1 MTYNFHCD
9 GKRSCSNTL
18 VDEQDCPEEK
28 FVCNGKEEEEYVSK
42 DVRAFKSLRISSSY
56 TKFLNY
62 AYFPTAKILPI
73 VMVLFPVNDRDSRY
87 RESRYRDW
95 QF

>member
-9 GKRSCSNTL
+9 GKPSCSNTL

-42 DVRAFKSLRISSSY
+42 DVRAFKLENLSKSLRISSSY
-56 TKFLNY
+56 TKF
-62 AYFPTAKILPI
+62 
-73 VMVLFPVNDRDSRY
+73 
-87 RESRYRDW
+87 
-95 QF
+95 

>member
-42 DVRAFKSLRISSSY
+42 DVRAFKLENLSKSLRISSSY

-62 AYFPTAKILPI
+62 AYFQTAKIL
-73 VMVLFPVNDRDSRY
+73 LGL
-87 RESRYRDW
+87 
-95 QF
+95 